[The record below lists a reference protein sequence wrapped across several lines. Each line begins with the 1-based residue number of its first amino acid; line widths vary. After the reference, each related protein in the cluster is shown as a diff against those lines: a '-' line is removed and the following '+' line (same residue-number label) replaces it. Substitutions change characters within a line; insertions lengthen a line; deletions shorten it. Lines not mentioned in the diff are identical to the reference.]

1 MSALE
6 LKIPPPVLTALFALV
21 IWGISLTSP
30 QIDYPAELQLVLG
43 VGIAALGL
51 CSILSGG
58 WYFNKASTTVNP
70 LKPNTSSTLVQNGIY
85 GFSRNPMYLGL
96 SLGLLGWTLY
106 LAAPLGILG
115 IAGFM
120 LTITRLQIIPEERAL
135 KELFGQEF
143 TAYQETVRRWI

>member
-30 QIDYPAELQLVLG
+30 QIDYPAELRLILG
-43 VGIAALGL
+43 VGFAALGL
-51 CSILSGG
+51 CCILSGG

-70 LKPNTSSTLVQNGIY
+70 LKPNTSSALVQNGIY

-106 LAAPLGILG
+106 LTAPLGILG
-115 IAGFM
+115 IAGFI

-143 TAYQETVRRWI
+143 TAYQEMVRRWI